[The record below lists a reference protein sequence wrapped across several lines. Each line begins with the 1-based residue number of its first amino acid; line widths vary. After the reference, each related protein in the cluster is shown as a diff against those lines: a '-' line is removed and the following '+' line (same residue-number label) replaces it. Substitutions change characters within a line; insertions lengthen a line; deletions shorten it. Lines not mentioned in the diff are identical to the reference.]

1 MKKKLIVFFV
11 FVSICTSALPISASL
26 GTINEWKKP
35 SLNYDS
41 GDIEILS
48 NDLVRYI
55 GPRDP
60 LMGNPKGPGPGYYD
74 TSEYLIGSVGV
85 GLIFLESNGAIDP
98 STENWTPTEVS
109 NVLSEINQSLTWWSN
124 QNPYASVS
132 YTLDIHTAVPTSYE
146 PINHPSVFTD
156 PSWEKLWVSEAMAY
170 LGYTSGDWMKRTRDY
185 INAMRTAKGSDWAYT
200 VFLIDSSND
209 VDGNFSDGYSAYG
222 YMGGPF
228 LVMTYD
234 NGAWGISR
242 MDQVMAH
249 ETGHIFWATDEYNGI
264 TEYSG
269 YLNAADVEGSG
280 CLMNNNN
287 LALSSGTKLQV
298 GWRDTDA
305 DNILDIIDTNP
316 DTILNPYPQD
326 PTPLQTLV
334 YTGSATEV
342 PYPNNNPQPS
352 NAGNDVT
359 VNKIMIV
366 LYRIDGG
373 MWTAATPSDGLFN
386 QPMELYTFTTIP
398 LPHGPHLIETFATNN
413 VGNLDSSLA
422 SDTVTID
429 NPPAIPTLTGTVDG
443 NINQPYMYN
452 CSAADMDGD
461 SVFYWI
467 DWDDGTNT
475 GWLGPFP
482 PGTLIHVNHTWTVK
496 GTYQV
501 QAKAK
506 DIYNMEGNWATLD
519 VTMPLITI
527 FDNSFFTEF
536 LQRHPLLSYL
546 LSLLTDGITV
556 RTY

>member
-1 MKKKLIVFFV
+1 MKKKFIVFFV

-48 NDLVRYI
+48 NDLLRYV

-74 TSEYLIGSVGV
+74 TSEYLIGTVGV
-85 GLIFLESNGAIDP
+85 GLIFLESNGVIDP
-98 STENWTPTEVS
+98 STENWTPTEVN
-109 NVLSEINQSLTWWSN
+109 NVLSEINQSLIWWSN
-124 QNPYASVS
+124 QNPNAGVS

-185 INAMRTAKGSDWAYT
+185 INAMRTAKGTDWAYT

-209 VDGNFSDGYSAYG
+209 IDGNFSDGYSAYG
-222 YMGGPF
+222 YLGGPF

-249 ETGHIFWATDEYNGI
+249 ETGHIFWATDEYDGT

-280 CLMNNNN
+280 CLMDTNT
-287 LALSSGTKLQV
+287 LALSSGTKLQI
-298 GWRDTDA
+298 GWRDTDG
-305 DNILDIIDTNP
+305 
-316 DTILNPYPQD
+316 DTIQDIVDTFPETVLNPYPQD
-326 PTPLQTLV
+326 PTPLQILT

-342 PYPNNNPQPS
+342 PYQNNNPQPG
-352 NAGNDVT
+352 NPGNDVT
-359 VNKIMIV
+359 VNKIMVV

-373 MWTAATPSDGLFN
+373 YWYAAAPSDGTYN
-386 QPMELYTFTTIP
+386 QPMENYGFTTIP
-398 LPHGPHLIETFATNN
+398 LPHGPHLIETRAINT
-413 VGNLDSSLA
+413 VGNIDPTPS

-429 NPPAIPTLTGTVDG
+429 NAPNIPTLTGTVKG
-443 NINQPYMYN
+443 KIGQQYMYN
-452 CSAADMDGD
+452 SSTVDVDGD
-461 SVFYWI
+461 PVYYWF

-475 GWLGPFP
+475 GWIGPFP
-482 PGTLIHVNHTWTVK
+482 PGALIQMNHSWAKK
-496 GTYQV
+496 GTYEV
-501 QAKAK
+501 KVKAK
-506 DIYNMEGNWATLD
+506 DIFNMETSWATLD
-519 VTMPLITI
+519 VTMPKGTAHIPSLFFDLIERI
-527 FDNSFFTEF
+527 MERFPYAFPI
-536 LQRHPLLSYL
+536 LRQLL
-546 LSLLTDGITV
+546 G
-556 RTY
+556 